1 MAEKQLY
8 ESHHSV
14 YFQTRAMKRRI
25 TNIHELRTEI
35 VRAEGEQRNA
45 ERKMR
50 ESFSKMGDQLQPGK
64 LIREAAGSLLKGSD
78 GKSTAFA
85 SLLETLLGAAVSGL
99 VFKNAGP
106 LVKTVGS
113 AVGSAVA
120 NKVFGEEGAKVV
132 ERVKGIITKLRTKK
146 DKEGGPFDESEI
158 YKEGS
163 TNGS

>member
-1 MAEKQLY
+1 
-8 ESHHSV
+8 
-14 YFQTRAMKRRI
+14 MKRQI
-25 TNIHELRTEI
+25 NNIHELRTEI
-35 VRAEGEQRNA
+35 VRAEAERRDS

-50 ESFSKMGDQLQPGK
+50 ESFSRMGDQLQPGK

-78 GKSTAFA
+78 GKNTAFA

-120 NKVFGEEGAKVV
+120 NKVFGEEGSKVV
-132 ERVKGIITKLRTKK
+132 ERVKGIISKLRTKNDK
-146 DKEGGPFDESEI
+146 DGGAFDESEI
-158 YKEGS
+158 YKEGPS
-163 TNGS
+163 GS